1 MRIAYLYFSEY
12 PWDVRVEKI
21 CRTLTQAGHEVHIL
35 ARNRKREPAVERRPE
50 GTVHR
55 LPSWPWLGRKLDAA
69 LSFPAF
75 ASPRWIAHLSRVVRR
90 TRADVIIARDLPLCP
105 TAIWVGRA
113 LGVPVVLDMAEN
125 YPAFWRQNWEL
136 GRKRPADYLLRN
148 PKLIAAVERYCVPRV
163 DRVMVVVDESAER
176 LRRMGVPAE
185 RIALVSNTPPAAVAA
200 ESRPRRG
207 VRLRYEDDIPL
218 VLSYLGVVEVSRG
231 IDVAIEAV
239 AVLRRLGRPARLD
252 VVGGGKDLE
261 FCRARVRELSLDDAS
276 VTFHGQ
282 VPHPQ
287 AIELMSQ
294 ADVGLLP
301 HRTHEM
307 WNTTIPNKLFDY
319 MAAGM
324 PVVTADAVPFAR
336 IVRETG
342 AGEVFPS
349 GDPEMLARAVERFY
363 DPAERERCGQA
374 GRRAVLAKYNWER
387 DAARMLECL
396 ESLCAPGARHV
407 PAPALA

>member
-1 MRIAYLYFSEY
+1 MRVAYLYFSEY

-21 CRTLTQAGHEVHIL
+21 CRTLTEVGHDVHIL
-35 ARNRKREPAVERRPE
+35 ARNRKREELVEPRPE

-55 LPSWPWLGRKLDAA
+55 LPPWRLVGRKLDAA

-75 ASPRWIAHLSRVVRR
+75 ASPRWIAHLTRVVRR
-90 TRADVIIARDLPLCP
+90 TRAEVIIARDLPLCP
-105 TAIWVGRA
+105 TALWVGRA

-136 GRKRPADYLLRN
+136 GRKRPADHLLRN
-148 PKLIAAVERYCVPRV
+148 PKFIAAVERYCVPRV
-163 DRVMVVVDESAER
+163 DRVMVVVDENGER
-176 LRRMGVPAE
+176 LQRMGVPAE
-185 RIALVSNTPPAAVAA
+185 RIALVSNTPPAAAA
-200 ESRPRRG
+200 TRQAPRRERAEG
-207 VRLRYEDDIPL
+207 APL
-218 VLSYLGVVEVSRG
+218 ALSYLGVVEVSRG
-231 IDVAIEAV
+231 IDVAIEGV
-239 AVLRRLGRPARLD
+239 RVLRDQGRAVRLD

-261 FCRARVRELSLDDAS
+261 FCRQRARELGLGEDA
-276 VTFHGQ
+276 VRFYGF
-282 VPHPQ
+282 VPHAQ
-287 AIELMSQ
+287 AIELTAQ

-324 PVVTADAVPFAR
+324 PIVTADAVPFAR

-349 GDPEMLARAVERFY
+349 GQPAELARAVGRFF
-363 DPAERERCGQA
+363 DPAEREACGRA
-374 GRRAVLAKYNWER
+374 GRQAIVSKYNWER
-387 DAARMLECL
+387 DAARMMECL
-396 ESLCAPGARHV
+396 DGVVRQGAQRVRAAPV
-407 PAPALA
+407 PA

>member
-21 CRTLTQAGHEVHIL
+21 CRTLTEAGHEVHIL
-35 ARNRKREPAVERRPE
+35 ARNRKREPLVEPRTE

-55 LPSWPWLGRKLDAA
+55 LPPWPLLGKKLDAA

-75 ASPRWIAHLSRVVRR
+75 ASPRWIAHLANVVRR
-90 TRADVIIARDLPLCP
+90 VRADVIIARDLPLCP

-113 LGVPVVLDMAEN
+113 LGCPVVLDMAEN

-136 GRKRPADYLLRN
+136 GRKRPQDYLLRN
-148 PKLIAAVERYCVPRV
+148 PRFIAAVERYCVPRV
-163 DRVMVVVDESAER
+163 DRVMVVVDESGER
-176 LRRMGVPAE
+176 LQRMGLPAD
-185 RIALVSNTPPAAVAA
+185 RIALVSNTPPAAAA
-200 ESRPRRG
+200 RKPAPRRD
-207 VRLRYEDDIPL
+207 VANDDRLA
-218 VLSYLGVVEVSRG
+218 LSYLGVVEVSRG
-231 IDVAIEAV
+231 IDVAIEGV
-239 AVLRRLGRPARLD
+239 RVLRDGGHRVRLD

-261 FCRARVRELSLDDAS
+261 FCRERARDLGLGEDEVR
-276 VTFHGQ
+276 FFGQ
-282 VPHPQ
+282 VPHSR
-287 AIELMSQ
+287 AIELTAQ

-324 PVVTADAVPFAR
+324 PVVTADCVPFAR

-349 GDPEMLARAVERFY
+349 GRPDELARAVTRFL
-363 DPAERERCGQA
+363 DPAAREACGRA
-374 GRRAVLAKYNWER
+374 GRQAVLAKYNWER

-396 ESLCAPGARHV
+396 DGVVRHGVGRATAGAAV
-407 PAPALA
+407 PA